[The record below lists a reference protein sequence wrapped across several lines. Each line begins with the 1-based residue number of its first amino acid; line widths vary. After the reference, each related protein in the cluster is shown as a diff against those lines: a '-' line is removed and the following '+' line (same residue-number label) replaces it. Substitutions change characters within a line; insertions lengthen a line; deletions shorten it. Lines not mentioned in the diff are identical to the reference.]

1 MTLITTTAA
10 LESAV
15 ARFSSAPFV
24 TVDTEFMRE
33 TTFWPQL
40 CLIQMAVPGE
50 HALIDPL
57 APGLDLAPF
66 FALMA
71 NTAVL
76 KVFHAARQ
84 DIEIMVHRGDLVP
97 APMFDTQIAAMVCGF
112 GEQVG
117 YEALVSRLTGGRI
130 DKSSRFTDWSA
141 RPLSAN
147 QLAYAADDVTH
158 LCDVYLKLKAKLESE
173 NRTDWLAE
181 EMAVLSRRETY
192 EVQPD
197 DAWERLKIR
206 YSKPVEMVVA
216 RHVAAWREREARGR
230 NVPRSRVL
238 KDDAL
243 AEVVMQQPKDAD
255 ALGKL
260 RSIPKGWERSSQ
272 ATGLINAVQEALAT
286 PREDWPKLTRHKP
299 ASEAATAAGDVLRV
313 LLKLVS
319 EETGVAAR
327 MIAGGEDLA
336 KIAEHGETADVP
348 ALHGWRRDLFGE
360 AALKLVGGRSA
371 LRFTGRKL
379 EVFDIG

>member
-1 MTLITTTAA
+1 MITTTAA
-10 LESAV
+10 LSTVVE
-15 ARFSSAPFV
+15 RFSKAEFV

-40 CLIQMAVPGE
+40 CLIQIAVPGE
-50 HALIDPL
+50 HALVDPL
-57 APGLDLAPF
+57 APGIDLAPF

-71 NTAVL
+71 NEAVL

-84 DIEIMVHRGDLVP
+84 DIEIMVHRGNLVP
-97 APMFDTQIAAMVCGF
+97 APIFDTQIAAMVCGF

-117 YEALVSRLTGGRI
+117 YEALVARLTGGRI

-141 RPLSAN
+141 RPLSLS

-158 LCDVYLKLKAKLESE
+158 LCDVYLKLKAKLDAEG
-173 NRTDWLAE
+173 RTEWLRE
-181 EMAVLSRRETY
+181 EMALLARRDTY
-192 EVQPD
+192 EVDPD

-206 YSKPVEMVVA
+206 YSKPIEMVVA
-216 RHVAAWREREARGR
+216 RHVAAWREREARAR

-255 ALGKL
+255 ALARL
-260 RSIPKGWERSSQ
+260 RAIPKGWERSSS
-272 ATGLINAVQEALAT
+272 ASGLVAAVQAALAT
-286 PREDWPKLTRHKP
+286 PREDWPKIIRHKP
-299 ASEAATAAGDVLRV
+299 QNEATTAAGEVLRV

-336 KIAEHGETADVP
+336 KIAEQGEAADVP
-348 ALHGWRRDLFGE
+348 ALHGWRRELFGE
-360 AALKLVGGRSA
+360 AALKLVSGRSA
-371 LRFTGRKL
+371 LRFSGRKL
-379 EVFDIG
+379 EVFEIG